1 MKYLTKYNIVVTN
14 TNSGVRKTY
23 IGILISSMIIQV
35 SSSVKERRSAEAN
48 LPDQAYASG
57 PLADGNPG
65 ESLHTVFIMTFIP
78 VKFYKQ

>member
-1 MKYLTKYNIVVTN
+1 MKYLTKYKIVVTN

-35 SSSVKERRSAEAN
+35 SSSVKERSAEAN

-65 ESLHTVFIMTFIP
+65 ESLHIVFIMTFIP